1 MYLNDLYTIPSSLA
15 GVCAMSIPAGFTPTD
30 NLPVGVQLIGKAFA
44 EDSLLRVG
52 KAFEDI
58 IAK

>member
-1 MYLNDLYTIPSSLA
+1 
-15 GVCAMSIPAGFTPTD
+15 MSIPAGFTATD

-58 IAK
+58 ISK